1 VRPLTAAPA
10 HFRKA
15 SGVAF
20 ATLFIKGACPSK
32 CVLAARKPES
42 EGRACLLI
50 RGDRNIS
57 YDQFCDVKA
66 QSKMRRLLRRILEI
80 LAAHPGLKK

>member
-1 VRPLTAAPA
+1 
-10 HFRKA
+10 
-15 SGVAF
+15 
-20 ATLFIKGACPSK
+20 
-32 CVLAARKPES
+32 VLAARKPES